1 VVYTD
6 AAPAVEPGGRRRKDG
21 NPLMRSIDPMVT
33 TFIVIPLL
41 IFLARLID
49 VSIGTVRI
57 IMLNRGRRLIAPAL
71 GFVEVLIWLLAIRE
85 IFQHLDNVIAFF
97 AYAAGFA
104 GGTMVGMMIE
114 EKLAIGTVAVRA
126 ITTEDARDLMARLSA
141 ADFGVTSFG
150 AEGVK
155 GNVRL
160 IFIIVRRRELPQ
172 ALEIIRNLHPHAFIT
187 VSDVRTVSE
196 GVFPEHRVRFSFPRL
211 RK

>member
-1 VVYTD
+1 
-6 AAPAVEPGGRRRKDG
+6 
-21 NPLMRSIDPMVT
+21 MRSIDPMVM
-33 TFIVIPLL
+33 TFIVIPFL

-104 GGTMVGMMIE
+104 GGTMVGMLIE

-126 ITTEDARDLMARLSA
+126 ITTDDARDLMARLSA

-160 IFIIVRRRELPQ
+160 IFIIVRRRELPE
-172 ALEIIRNLHPHAFIT
+172 ALEIIRSLHPRAFVT
-187 VSDVRTVSE
+187 VSDVRTVTE
-196 GVFPEHRVRFSFPRL
+196 GVFPEHRMRFGFPRL